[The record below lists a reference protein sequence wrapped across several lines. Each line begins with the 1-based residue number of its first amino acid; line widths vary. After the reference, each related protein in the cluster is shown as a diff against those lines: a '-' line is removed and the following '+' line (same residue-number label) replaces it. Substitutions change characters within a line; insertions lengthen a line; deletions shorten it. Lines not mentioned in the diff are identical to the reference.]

1 MRCSVHLPGRRDQWA
16 TAGQV
21 HQRVAGGMM
30 FQAILMGL
38 MATLSFVSA
47 GDWFVKHD
55 IAAGI
60 TFLGFGIGYVG
71 LMWLFSST
79 IAQ

>member
-1 MRCSVHLPGRRDQWA
+1 
-16 TAGQV
+16 
-21 HQRVAGGMM
+21 MM

-38 MATLSFVSA
+38 IATLSFVSA
-47 GDWFVKHD
+47 GDWFVRHD

-60 TFLGFGIGYVG
+60 TFLGFGIGYIG

>member
-1 MRCSVHLPGRRDQWA
+1 
-16 TAGQV
+16 
-21 HQRVAGGMM
+21 MM

-38 MATLSFVSA
+38 IATLSFVSA

-55 IAAGI
+55 IAHGI
-60 TFLGFGIGYVG
+60 TFFGFGIGYIG
-71 LMWLFSST
+71 LMWLFAST